1 MFYTKEQI
9 NTLEKYRKTFETAVH
24 SGFAR
29 NVGSIALKEIEE
41 VYDTAYGSH
50 YSYNSGCS
58 VCVLGFL
65 KRVGE
70 PFLKE
75 AEIYRKKEER
85 ERQKAEEERNLP
97 PDVEMRD
104 GTITISFDRAEAEEA
119 AIKAK
124 AEQTK
129 TEVVENVEVKEES
142 LVFET
147 AKTNAPEPPKTNKRT
162 RRKKEDGTEQ

>member
-9 NTLEKYRKTFETAVH
+9 EKLEKYRKSFETAVR

-41 VYDTAYGSH
+41 VYDEALGSH

-65 KRVGE
+65 KKVGE

-75 AEIYRKKEER
+75 SEIYRKKEEK
-85 ERQKAEEERNLP
+85 EKQKAEKTN
-97 PDVEMRD
+97 
-104 GTITISFDRAEAEEA
+104 
-119 AIKAK
+119 
-124 AEQTK
+124 

-142 LVFET
+142 PVFET
-147 AKTNAPEPPKTNKRT
+147 VKTNNTEAPKTNKRT
-162 RRKKEDGTEQ
+162 RKKKEDGNNG

>member
-1 MFYTKEQI
+1 MFYTREQI
-9 NTLEKYRKTFETAVH
+9 TKLEKYRKTFETAVR

-41 VYDTAYGSH
+41 VYDEALGSH
-50 YSYNSGCS
+50 YAYNNGCS

-75 AEIYRKKEER
+75 SEIYRKKDEKEK
-85 ERQKAEEERNLP
+85 Q
-97 PDVEMRD
+97 
-104 GTITISFDRAEAEEA
+104 
-119 AIKAK
+119 K
-124 AEQTK
+124 AEQTN

-147 AKTNAPEPPKTNKRT
+147 VNTNTTEPPKTNKRT
-162 RRKKEDGTEQ
+162 RKKKEDGTEQ

>member
-9 NTLEKYRKTFETAVH
+9 ERLEKYRKTFETAVR

-29 NVGSIALKEIEE
+29 NVGSVALKEIEE

-65 KRVGE
+65 KKVGE

-75 AEIYRKKEER
+75 AEIYRRKEER
-85 ERQKAEEERNLP
+85 ERQKAEAERNLP

-104 GTITISFDRAEAEEA
+104 GTITVSFERAEAEMEA
-119 AIKAK
+119 
-124 AEQTK
+124 
-129 TEVVENVEVKEES
+129 
-142 LVFET
+142 L
-147 AKTNAPEPPKTNKRT
+147 KTNTTEPPKTNKRT
-162 RRKKEDGTEQ
+162 RKKKEDGTD

>member
-9 NTLEKYRKTFETAVH
+9 TKLEKYRKSFETAVR

-29 NVGSIALKEIEE
+29 NVGSVALKEIEQ
-41 VYDTAYGSH
+41 VYDEAFGSH

-75 AEIYRKKEER
+75 SEIYRRKEEK
-85 ERQKAEEERNLP
+85 EKQKAEEEKNFP
-97 PDVEMRD
+97 PDVEMKD
-104 GTITISFDRAEAEEA
+104 GTITISFDRAEAEMEA
-119 AIKAK
+119 
-124 AEQTK
+124 
-129 TEVVENVEVKEES
+129 
-142 LVFET
+142 L
-147 AKTNAPEPPKTNKRT
+147 KTNTTEPPKTNKRT
-162 RRKKEDGTEQ
+162 RKKKEDGNE

>member
-1 MFYTKEQI
+1 MFYTREQI
-9 NTLEKYRKTFETAVH
+9 TKLEKYRKTFETAVR

-41 VYDTAYGSH
+41 VYDEALGSH
-50 YSYNSGCS
+50 YTYNNGCS

-75 AEIYRKKEER
+75 SEIYRKKEEK
-85 ERQKAEEERNLP
+85 EKQKAEKTN
-97 PDVEMRD
+97 
-104 GTITISFDRAEAEEA
+104 
-119 AIKAK
+119 
-124 AEQTK
+124 

-147 AKTNAPEPPKTNKRT
+147 VNTNSTEPPKTNKRT
-162 RRKKEDGTEQ
+162 RKKKEDGTEQ

>member
-9 NTLEKYRKTFETAVH
+9 TKLEKYRRTFETAVK

-29 NVGSIALKEIEE
+29 NVGSVALKEIES
-41 VYDTAYGSH
+41 VYDEAYGSH

-58 VCVLGFL
+58 ICVLQFI

-85 ERQKAEEERNLP
+85 EKNFP
-97 PDVEMRD
+97 PDVEMKD
-104 GTITISFDRAEAEEA
+104 GTITVSFERAEAEM
-119 AIKAK
+119 KASS
-124 AEQTK
+124 T
-129 TEVVENVEVKEES
+129 N
-142 LVFET
+142 T
-147 AKTNAPEPPKTNKRT
+147 AEPPKTNKRT
-162 RRKKEDGTEQ
+162 RKKKENGTE

>member
-1 MFYTKEQI
+1 MFYTREQI
-9 NTLEKYRKTFETAVH
+9 QRLEKYRKTFETAIH

-29 NVGSIALKEIEE
+29 NVGSVALKDIESI
-41 VYDTAYGSH
+41 YDEAFGSH

-65 KRVGE
+65 KKVGE

-75 AEIYRKKEER
+75 SEIYRKKEEK
-85 ERQKAEEERNLP
+85 EKQ
-97 PDVEMRD
+97 
-104 GTITISFDRAEAEEA
+104 
-119 AIKAK
+119 K
-124 AEQTK
+124 AEQTN

-147 AKTNAPEPPKTNKRT
+147 VNTNSTEPPKTNKRT
-162 RRKKEDGTEQ
+162 RKKKEDGTD

>member
-1 MFYTKEQI
+1 MFYTREQI
-9 NTLEKYRKTFETAVH
+9 TKLEKYRKTFETAVR

-41 VYDTAYGSH
+41 VYDEALGSH
-50 YSYNSGCS
+50 YTYNNGCS

-75 AEIYRKKEER
+75 SEIYRKKEEK
-85 ERQKAEEERNLP
+85 EKQ
-97 PDVEMRD
+97 
-104 GTITISFDRAEAEEA
+104 
-119 AIKAK
+119 K
-124 AEQTK
+124 AEQTN

-147 AKTNAPEPPKTNKRT
+147 VNTNSTEPPKTNKRT
-162 RRKKEDGTEQ
+162 RKKKEDGTEQ

>member
-1 MFYTKEQI
+1 MFYTREQI
-9 NTLEKYRKTFETAVH
+9 TKLEKYRKTFETAVR

-41 VYDTAYGSH
+41 VYDEALGSH
-50 YSYNSGCS
+50 YTYNNGCS

-75 AEIYRKKEER
+75 SEIYRKKDEKEK
-85 ERQKAEEERNLP
+85 Q
-97 PDVEMRD
+97 
-104 GTITISFDRAEAEEA
+104 
-119 AIKAK
+119 K
-124 AEQTK
+124 AEQTN

-147 AKTNAPEPPKTNKRT
+147 VNTNSTEPPKTNKRT
-162 RRKKEDGTEQ
+162 RKKKEDGTEQ

>member
-1 MFYTKEQI
+1 MFYTREEIQR
-9 NTLEKYRKTFETAVH
+9 LEKYRKTFETAIK

-29 NVGSIALKEIEE
+29 NVGSIALKEIEQ
-41 VYDTAYGSH
+41 VYDEALGSH
-50 YSYNSGCS
+50 YTYNNGCS

-75 AEIYRKKEER
+75 SEIYRKKEEK
-85 ERQKAEEERNLP
+85 EKQKAEKTN
-97 PDVEMRD
+97 
-104 GTITISFDRAEAEEA
+104 
-119 AIKAK
+119 
-124 AEQTK
+124 

-147 AKTNAPEPPKTNKRT
+147 INTCNSAATKTNKRT
-162 RRKKEDGTEQ
+162 RKKKVEENGTE

>member
-1 MFYTKEQI
+1 MFYTREQI
-9 NTLEKYRKTFETAVH
+9 TKLEKYRKTFETAVH

-41 VYDTAYGSH
+41 VYDEALGSH
-50 YSYNSGCS
+50 YTYNNGCS

-65 KRVGE
+65 KKVGE

-75 AEIYRKKEER
+75 SEIYRKKEEK
-85 ERQKAEEERNLP
+85 EKQ
-97 PDVEMRD
+97 
-104 GTITISFDRAEAEEA
+104 
-119 AIKAK
+119 K
-124 AEQTK
+124 AEQTN

-147 AKTNAPEPPKTNKRT
+147 INTNSTEPPKTNKRT
-162 RRKKEDGTEQ
+162 RKKKEDGTEQ

>member
-1 MFYTKEQI
+1 MFYTREQI
-9 NTLEKYRKTFETAVH
+9 TKLEKYRKTFETAVR

-41 VYDTAYGSH
+41 VYDGALGSH
-50 YSYNSGCS
+50 YTYNNGCS

-65 KRVGE
+65 KKVGE

-75 AEIYRKKEER
+75 SEIYRKKDEKEK
-85 ERQKAEEERNLP
+85 Q
-97 PDVEMRD
+97 
-104 GTITISFDRAEAEEA
+104 
-119 AIKAK
+119 K
-124 AEQTK
+124 AEQTN

-147 AKTNAPEPPKTNKRT
+147 VNTNSTEPPKTNKRT
-162 RRKKEDGTEQ
+162 RKKKVEENGTE

>member
-1 MFYTKEQI
+1 MFYTREQVEK
-9 NTLEKYRKTFETAVH
+9 LEKYRKTFETAVR

-29 NVGSIALKEIEE
+29 NVGSIALKEIESI
-41 VYDTAYGSH
+41 YDEAYGSH

-75 AEIYRKKEER
+75 SRLYAAEKRAQEAAE
-85 ERQKAEEERNLP
+85 AEEEEKKAFP
-97 PDVEMRD
+97 PDVEMKD
-104 GTITISFDRAEAEEA
+104 GTITFNFERALAEEA

-124 AEQTK
+124 EEQTNM
-129 TEVVENVEVKEES
+129 EVVENVEVKEES

-147 AKTNAPEPPKTNKRT
+147 VKTNNTQPPKTNK
-162 RRKKEDGTEQ
+162 